1 MPSLHKIKGRDILN
15 DIRSGMT
22 DDELME
28 KYEMSSQAL
37 ESARGQLCSSGLISR
52 EELLSRST
60 ESAEGENTTVT
71 SRLPRDYLVVQV
83 PIYDVGD
90 PETKGVIR
98 DLTEKDVGIIGIEA
112 SLDDIKT
119 LVILTD
125 NGLRADKII
134 FKVKCRWVKK
144 DSEGGYVSGF
154 RITNIT
160 KENLGKLRRL
170 IRELNWG
177 G

>member
-1 MPSLHKIKGRDILN
+1 
-15 DIRSGMT
+15 MT
-22 DDELME
+22 DQELME

-37 ESARGQLCSSGLISR
+37 KSACGQLCSSGLISG

-71 SRLPRDYLVVQV
+71 SRLPRDYLVVQAPV
-83 PIYDVGD
+83 YDVGD

-98 DLTEKDVGIIGIEA
+98 DLTEEGIGIIGLEA
-112 SLDDIKT
+112 GLDDIKT
-119 LVILTD
+119 LVILAD
-125 NGLRADKII
+125 NSRGVDKIV
-134 FKVKCRWVKK
+134 FGAKCRWVKK
-144 DSEGGYVSGF
+144 DSEGEYVCGF

-160 KENLGKLRRL
+160 EENLGKLRRL

>member
-1 MPSLHKIKGRDILN
+1 MASLHKIKGRDILN

-22 DDELME
+22 DEELME

-37 ESARGQLCSSGLISR
+37 ESAWGQLCSSGLISR
-52 EELLSRST
+52 EDLLSRST
-60 ESAEGENTTVT
+60 ESAEGENTTAT

-98 DLTEKDVGIIGIEA
+98 DLTEEGIGIIGIGA
-112 SLDDIKT
+112 RLDDVKT

-125 NGLRADKII
+125 NSRRVDKIV
-134 FKVKCRWVKK
+134 FGAKCRWVKK
-144 DSEGGYVSGF
+144 DSEDGYVSGF

-170 IRELNWG
+170 IQELNWG